1 MKFPYGMS
9 DFRQIID
16 EGYFFIDRTAHIRV
30 IEELGHQLLFLRPR
44 RFGKSLLLSLLE
56 NYYDIQRA
64 DEFEQLFGH
73 LAIGQ
78 NPTPLRNRYLV
89 MRWDFSVVNSVG
101 TPEAIQYSLYAHI
114 NRWIDTFTHQYRPLL
129 SREIPLN
136 PVDATVSLAAAV
148 DVVRE
153 SGQRL
158 YLLLDEYDNFANEV
172 LMAGGR
178 VNQQRYEAL
187 VYGDGVLKTVFKNI
201 KAAGAGRGLDR
212 VFITGVSP
220 VVLSDST
227 SGYNVA
233 ENVSLS
239 PALEDV
245 CGFWEAEIA
254 ETLSQLARQCNFPPE
269 KAAEALGQMRAFYNG
284 YAFAYASGHS
294 IYNPTLALYYF
305 KHFAQT
311 CAAPRTMLDSN
322 FATDRNK
329 IAYVAGLPNGD
340 KVILDAVQDTS
351 PITIRRLED
360 RFGVAEM
367 LSPAQDRIFMA
378 SLLYYLGVL
387 TLRQETERGD
397 MTLQVP
403 NLVVRRLYVDRLR
416 QLLLPDPQRRDE
428 VEVLTSAFFGEG
440 ALGPVC
446 AFVEQRL
453 FPLLDNR
460 DYRWA
465 NELTLK
471 TAFLTLL
478 FEDTFYVVDSE
489 AAIGRNYADLALIL
503 RPEMRKYRLLDL
515 LLEFKFFKLADL
527 DLNGEQVRALS
538 REDAARLPQ
547 VQRGLSAA
555 GEQLARYR
563 EALTAQYG
571 AVLRLRTYAV
581 IGLGFER
588 LVWAETGALDSINQ
602 TVEGVREGL
611 REGLPVT

>member
-1 MKFPYGMS
+1 MKFPYGIA
-9 DFRQIID
+9 DFHKLITD
-16 EGYFFIDRTAHIRV
+16 GYFFVDRTAKLRT
-30 IEELGHQLLFLRPR
+30 IEELGEQLLFLRPR
-44 RFGKSLLLSLLE
+44 RFGKSLLLAMME

-78 NPTPLRNRYLV
+78 NPTPLRNSYLV

-101 TPEAIQYSLYAHI
+101 APEAIQRSLYAHI

-129 SREIPLN
+129 SREIPLD

-201 KAAGAGRGLDR
+201 KSAGAGRGLDR

-220 VVLSDST
+220 VVLTDST

-233 ENVSLS
+233 KQISLQ
-239 PALEDV
+239 PELADL
-245 CGFWEAEIA
+245 CGFREEEVAG
-254 ETLSQLARQCNFPPE
+254 TLHQIARQCAIPSE
-269 KAAEALGQMRAFYNG
+269 QADEALHLMRSFYNG
-284 YAFAYASGHS
+284 YSFVSPSGDA

-305 KHFAQT
+305 DHFQRNCCPPA
-311 CAAPRTMLDSN
+311 RMLDGN

-329 IAYVAGLPNGD
+329 IAYVAGLPNGG
-340 KVILDAVQDTS
+340 KVVLDAVQEETGVA
-351 PITIRRLED
+351 IAQLED
-360 RFGVAEM
+360 RFGVREM
-367 LSPAQDRIFMA
+367 TSPTPDRTFMA

-387 TLRQETERGD
+387 TLTSSTPLGEQR
-397 MTLQVP
+397 LIIP
-403 NLVVRRLYVDRLR
+403 NLVVRRLYVERI
-416 QLLLPDPQRRDE
+416 QELLLPDGGDRDAGWAAARHFF
-428 VEVLTSAFFGEG
+428 LTGD
-440 ALGPVC
+440 LQPLC
-446 AFVEQRL
+446 AFIESRY
-453 FPLLDNR
+453 FRALDNR
-460 DYRWA
+460 DYVTA

-471 TAFLTLL
+471 TAFLTLI
-478 FEDTFYVVDSE
+478 FHDIIYIVDSE
-489 AAIGRNYADLALIL
+489 TAVGRGYSDLTLIR
-503 RPEMRKYRLLDL
+503 RPERWHQPELWDF
-515 LLEFKFFKLADL
+515 LLEFKLIKLSDL
-527 DLNGEQVRALS
+527 GLTGEEVERLSQEQAAALPLVQQS
-538 REDAARLPQ
+538 FAA
-547 VQRGLSAA
+547 AA
-555 GEQLARYR
+555 AQLARYR

-571 AVLRLRTYAV
+571 AGLRLRTYAV

-588 LVWAETGALDSINQ
+588 LVWVETAAG
-602 TVEGVREGL
+602 G
-611 REGLPVT
+611 